1 MVDTKINFLL
11 LVVLYN
17 KTLHTSETLG
27 SLLTFRDQLKGSKL
41 LLWDN
46 SPASALTKDEL
57 EVLQSS
63 FTEVEYVC
71 TPENLALSAIYNQVL
86 QRQEMAKYEGLVL
99 LDHDSL
105 LADNFFTEARSSM
118 AQHPDINLFLPIV
131 ESNNEIVS
139 PADLYLFKGVR
150 WKQKQTGLTKAKRR
164 AAINSGMVIR
174 TGYVQNEYKGYDERL
189 KFYGTDTYFMNCYAT
204 QNKYFYVL
212 NTSIQHQLN
221 YFEKEELD
229 VKLRRFREIRRSTA
243 ILNEQSI
250 WTKAL
255 TEVYLLAFSA
265 LQAVRFKSTRFLYD
279 HKR

>member
-17 KTLHTSETLG
+17 KSLHTSETLG
-27 SLLTFRDQLKGSKL
+27 SLLKLKDQLQGDKL
-41 LLWDN
+41 MVWDN
-46 SPASALTKDEL
+46 SPATSLTSEEL

-63 FTEVEYVC
+63 FTEVEYVR
-71 TPENLALSAIYNQVL
+71 TPENLALSAIYNRVL
-86 QRQEMAKYEGLVL
+86 KRREMAQYESLVL

-105 LADNFFTEARSSM
+105 LSDNFFAEVRSSM
-118 AQHPDINLFLPIV
+118 AQHPAINLFLPIV

-150 WKQKQTGLTKAKRR
+150 WKQKRTGLTKAKNR

-174 TGYVQNEYKGYDERL
+174 TSYLQKEYEGYDERL

-212 NTSIQHQLN
+212 NTNILHQLN

-243 ILNEQSI
+243 ILNEQSF

-255 TEVYLLAFSA
+255 TGVYLMVFSA